1 MLDHNELIKSS
12 VTMEDV
18 CRTYGIEVNRAHKAI
33 CPFHQDTKPS
43 MHVYGG
49 SRGWYCFTCHKG
61 GDVIDFVAEYFGL
74 GFQEAMQKISDDF
87 GLGLSVT
94 GQSDPK
100 RTREAM
106 RRAEQR
112 KAEQKRRNQERTR
125 LQTAYDAASSV
136 WVDLDKVL
144 REKAPDGPLDAP
156 DAAWIYAMTH
166 IDQAAYDME
175 EAAARL
181 YEFEQKR

>member
-33 CPFHQDTKPS
+33 CPFHPDTKPS
-43 MHVYGG
+43 MQVYPGR
-49 SRGWYCFTCHKG
+49 RGWYCFVCNKG
-61 GDVIDFVAEYFGL
+61 GDVIDFVSEYFGL
-74 GFQEAMQKISDDF
+74 GFREAMQKISDDF

-100 RTREAM
+100 RAREA
-106 RRAEQR
+106 RRLAEQR
-112 KAEQKRRNQERTR
+112 KAEQNRRNQERTR
-125 LQTAYDAASSV
+125 LQAAYDAALSV
-136 WVDLDKVL
+136 WVSLDKAL
-144 REKAPDGPLDAP
+144 TEKAPDGPLDAP
-156 DAAWIYAMTH
+156 DATWIYAMTH

-175 EAAARL
+175 QAAAKL
-181 YEFEQKR
+181 HEFEQRR